1 MVKGYIKNRPKYDFV
16 SFWFQETN
24 KEIRDYVANI
34 TCPKERAK
42 FKEQNKEWKTVRS
55 FYKNNHRTLNTKWK
69 LEKHLWEKEANR
81 SREIQ
86 KLQKEIPS
94 LKFLLEN
101 KLG

>member
-16 SFWFQETN
+16 CFWFQEAN
-24 KEIRDYVANI
+24 KEIRDWTANI

-42 FKEQNKEWKTVRS
+42 FKKQNKEWRDIYS
-55 FYKNNHRTLNTKWK
+55 FYKNNHKHLNNKWK

-86 KLQKEIPS
+86 KLKKEIPS